1 MAHFEKKVKGHV
13 LYSGKV
19 VRLNVDEIELE
30 DGTPAMREFV
40 RHSGGSTVIAE
51 TEEGIL
57 FVEQFRYPYGKVV
70 LELPA
75 GKREGEEDP
84 MLTARRELEEETGY
98 FAQNLTYI
106 GEVYP
111 TPGYSD
117 ERIFIYVADCLEK
130 RTAHTDEDEF
140 LSVRAIKADEAA
152 RMVASGEIK
161 DAKTQIAILKYLCF
175 YRGADRKS

>member
-1 MAHFEKKVKGHV
+1 MAHFEKKKKGHL
-13 LYSGKV
+13 LYDGKV
-19 VRLNVDEIELE
+19 VKLNVDEVELE
-30 DGTPAMREFV
+30 DGSSAMREYI

-51 TEEGIL
+51 TEDGIL
-57 FVEQFRYPYGKVV
+57 FVEQFRYPYGRVV

-75 GKREGEEDP
+75 GKRDGEEDP

-98 FAQNLTYI
+98 YAKRLTYI

-117 ERIFIYVADCLEK
+117 ERIFIYVADGLEK
-130 RTAHTDEDEF
+130 RSAHTDEDEF
-140 LSVRAIKADEAA
+140 LSVKVIKADEAA
-152 RMVASGEIK
+152 KMVASGEIK

-175 YRGADRKS
+175 YRAQ